1 MKIFLE
7 IFGSDFQAL
16 VIASA
21 ATVELNFIKSDLT
34 KESSRFF
41 LFFLFFGCCCLSH
54 ARNVQVESESLFDL

>member
-1 MKIFLE
+1 MNIFLE

-34 KESSRFF
+34 EESSRFF
-41 LFFLFFGCCCLSH
+41 VFFFVFRLLLFIFSRMH
-54 ARNVQVESESLFDL
+54 ATFK